1 MLSRPIMGSGQ
12 WFGTDM
18 KLSIP
23 TDIRPAT
30 LKKDSAAAPLRNAAT
45 RYTAALLT
53 WALSCGRPPVMPE
66 TGKPRPEDGRL
77 VITRAYADNALA
89 IRGEHS
95 HGSHAR
101 RDPARARR

>member
-23 TDIRPAT
+23 TDIRSAT
-30 LKKDSAAAPLRNAAT
+30 PKKDSAATALRNAAI
-45 RYTAALLT
+45 RHTAAFLT
-53 WALSCGRPPVMPE
+53 WPLSRGRPPVMPE

-77 VITRAYADNALA
+77 VMTRAYADTALV

-95 HGSHAR
+95 RGSHA
-101 RDPARARR
+101 